1 MKLHRAA
8 QAGHAKTVAQLL
20 NAGADPNARDI
31 DGRTPLMLASAHI
44 KGSVVRLLL
53 DAGADVNAALP
64 VISETDTE
72 RAEEEDVD
80 DDDLELELECEA
92 GEPSTALAMALY
104 AGYDIDE
111 EPVVDVVEQLL
122 NAGANVSATDEL
134 GHTPLMFAVWRSSVL
149 LVKRLLAA
157 GAQVNSASRYGVTP
171 LMCALMSD
179 THRDANATIF
189 RELLNAGADI
199 HQRSRAGRTLLMYA
213 AKLAYLD
220 EIRILLEKGAD
231 PLATDRRGRNAL
243 TYAAQ
248 SLATLESNQ
257 GDRGYDLDE
266 IQEALKQM
274 GMDPDS
280 EAGRTMTARMLG
292 QSGPSDFDLMMS
304 GIDSAEEFESTR
316 TEGIR
321 RLNEVIDL
329 LADGGCSLDAAGPYL
344 AKAGRIDLLK
354 RIPAARWNETDDSG
368 ETALTHAV
376 KERQVDRVRKLLE
389 AGADP
394 NALNYFDEP
403 PLACV
408 GDSRRGVECGR
419 LLLAAGA
426 NVNQVARNDMTLLE
440 IAISE
445 SALPK
450 IRFLLEA
457 GADAR
462 LGAPL
467 IWAVRRGEL
476 KLVRLLLEHGANP
489 NARLDVDG
497 EFAFAGFL
505 RGATPLMRAAADQPI
520 EMLQL
525 LVEAGADPC
534 AVDREG
540 RTAVDVAMAH
550 GRLKVAEW
558 LRGVGAAAPNV
569 AAFSKALLPAAE
581 KGDVARVNECLTN
594 GADPNVRGEHGVT
607 PLILAAREGHA
618 DVVASL
624 LEAGAD
630 VNARSD
636 PGYGGD
642 QTPLRC
648 AIVRGHGGIAR
659 RLIQAG
665 ADVRP
670 TYASNSI
677 PAEKYNSVVCSSGTA
692 LHDACRAGDEETV
705 DALLAAGADVDAVDE
720 YDETPLVASVQ
731 TRRWSLAERLLSAGA
746 VRRPQDVD
754 RLAPL
759 EFSVAAAHTSFAES
773 VQQMEQLCGSPG
785 TPVKD
790 IPGMVVF
797 TVTPDGTPP
806 PPGEDA
812 DSWKAV
818 FEFEREFDAKKWRVL
833 DAAYQDC
840 LARGHLVID
849 SGMPWRGGTE
859 KRFVY
864 LLPTANKYAVM
875 ELLGVR
881 GNDQELSTRDIVT
894 WFREFEKEHPFHLRG
909 CRFDI
914 VVLELLSTPAD
925 PAALAEQLV
934 AFCYDYA
941 DNFDSRSTMVEHL
954 STNRRIHLWWD

>member
-53 DAGADVNAALP
+53 DAGADVNATLP
-64 VISETDTE
+64 VVSETDAE
-72 RAEEEDVD
+72 REQEEDVD
-80 DDDLELELECEA
+80 DDDLEQELECEA
-92 GEPSTALAMALY
+92 GEPSTALAMALH
-104 AGYDIDE
+104 ADYDIDE
-111 EPVVDVVEQLL
+111 ERVVDVVEQLL
-122 NAGANVSATDEL
+122 NARANVNATDEL
-134 GHTPLMFAVWRSSVL
+134 GHTPLMFAVWRSSVP
-149 LVKRLLAA
+149 LVTRLLAA
-157 GAQVNSASRYGVTP
+157 SVQVNAASRYGVTA

-199 HQRSRAGRTLLMYA
+199 HQCSRARRTPLMYA

-220 EIRILLEKGAD
+220 EIRILLKKGAD

-243 TYAAQ
+243 TFAAK

-292 QSGPSDFDLMMS
+292 QSGPSDLDLMMS

-321 RLNEVIDL
+321 RLNKVIDL
-329 LADGGCSLDAAGPYL
+329 LADAECSLDAAGPYL
-344 AKAGRIDLLK
+344 ATTGRIDLLK

-376 KERQVDRVRKLLE
+376 KERQVDRVRQLLE

-426 NVNQVARNDMTLLE
+426 NVNQRARNDMTLLE

-457 GADAR
+457 GADAG

-489 NARLDVDG
+489 NAQLDVDG

-505 RGATPLMRAAADQPI
+505 RDTTPLMRAAADQPI

-525 LVEAGADPC
+525 LVEAGADPR

-558 LRGVGAAAPNV
+558 LRGVGAVAPNA

-581 KGDVARVNECLTN
+581 QGDVARVNECLTN

-618 DVVASL
+618 NVVASL

-648 AIVRGHGGIAR
+648 AIVRGHSGIAR

-665 ADVRP
+665 ADVHP
-670 TYASNSI
+670 VYASNSI
-677 PAEKYNSVVCSSGTA
+677 PAKQKGTVVISSGTA

-705 DALLAAGADVDAVDE
+705 DALLAADADVDAVDE

-746 VRRPQDVD
+746 VRRPQDAD

-759 EFSVAAAHTSFAES
+759 EFAAATQHAFAES
-773 VQQMEQLCGSPG
+773 VTQMEKLCGSPG
-785 TPVKD
+785 TPAKD

-797 TVTPDGTPP
+797 TVTPDGTSP

-833 DAAYQDC
+833 NAAYQDC

-849 SGMPWRGGTE
+849 SGMPWMGGTE

-914 VVLELLSTPAD
+914 VVLELLSPPSD
-925 PAALAEQLV
+925 PSALAEQLV
-934 AFCYDYA
+934 AFCHDYA